1 MQLVRQIVEFA
12 IKAGSS
18 DIHLEE
24 GSPIAIRVNSD
35 IKILDNVLSPQA
47 MDQLLNEILN
57 EEKNLNLVLVG
68 ILIHPLDLRD
78 SQGFGSMPM
87 LLTKNAA

>member
-1 MQLVRQIVEFA
+1 MQLARQIVEFA

-35 IKILDNVLSPQA
+35 IKILDNILSTQA
-47 MDQLLNEILN
+47 MDQLLSEILS
-57 EEKNLNLVLVG
+57 EEKRIKYKKYG
-68 ILIHPLDLRD
+68 D
-78 SQGFGSMPM
+78 
-87 LLTKNAA
+87 T

>member
-1 MQLVRQIVEFA
+1 MSIARQIVGFA

-35 IKILDNVLSPQA
+35 IRILQNVRGSEDRTSLRR
-47 MDQLLNEILN
+47 EIGG
-57 EEKNLNLVLVG
+57 EEKLEQ
-68 ILIHPLDLRD
+68 DD
-78 SQGFGSMPM
+78 K
-87 LLTKNAA
+87 LTPRAPRTKRAPRAGPTHSP